1 MMKSKLSPFE
11 NARFLWQ
18 FTAVLASS
26 FLASSTYAIQ
36 PEGQPP
42 SPTSGSAAN
51 CGSLLSGSSIEVAGS
66 SKSEIVKEKTWLLG
80 GGITVEFRSNIPFHL
95 TREDLVNLSA
105 HLPGFRECSS
115 GACRPNLFLNHV
127 EADSS
132 SIRLEQQRGAVTI
145 SARWG
150 SKLPPDFIHLLY
162 GAARKEWLNNRI
174 YPVHAACIGN
184 EKDGYV
190 LLVGAPGSGKTSL
203 ALNHAIHYGMKIF
216 SGDKTLISIGSNGVM
231 EAIAGTK
238 TITVRSQDIG
248 RWSAVKKMNAHQFG
262 DRIAFQL
269 PSEFYAKSLQ
279 VPIKKIFLVGL
290 NDGVQDYS
298 KLSAMSALHTL
309 YPFFMDK
316 QREDILIGGDRAIF
330 DGTTGADVRAGLSKE
345 LLSSLQFINVYKVTA
360 SLNGV
365 TSFIRRQTHSTS
377 PGKMNPETETSRK
390 ILFGICGIGNG
401 HLSRQLAVLRH
412 FLDQGDQ
419 VMVFTYGEGLSFFRN
434 RFPLYPN
441 LKVVEVAN
449 PYFVG
454 TVGGL
459 DFEQTAQS
467 DKNKVDFTRINAE
480 AMNQATKSFGKPD
493 LVISDYELV
502 SAQYAYAKRA
512 KLVTLDQQSKYLVGQ
527 FPENLAGTTYLDEVE
542 RLSMFFPSAEK
553 RIAVSFFGVKPAQGN
568 MNQDVDILPPMI
580 RPEIIAAKGSPKTA
594 KPSVLVYVTAQQI
607 GNQPIDQW
615 MRIIASTIPEN
626 FEVHVFLPARFEL
639 PGNTE
644 NVRFY
649 RHGESEFDSILIAS
663 HGIVST
669 AGHNLLSE
677 SMYLGKPVYALPL
690 PIYEQQINAR
700 IIAENKF
707 GISEPSLT
715 ESGLRTFLANLDTY
729 SDNIRNDR
737 TVLLKDPGNS
747 RVIEEIERI
756 INPK

>member
-1 MMKSKLSPFE
+1 MIKSKLSPLK
-11 NARFLWQ
+11 NAFCLWL
-18 FTAVLASS
+18 FAAISASS
-26 FLASSTYAIQ
+26 FLASSAHAIE
-36 PEGQPP
+36 PAGQPP
-42 SPTSGSAAN
+42 IAISGSAAK
-51 CGSLLSGSSIEVAGS
+51 CGALLSGGSIEFAGS
-66 SKSEIVKEKTWLLG
+66 SKEEILERKTWTLG
-80 GGITVEFRSNIPFHL
+80 GGVTVEFKSNTPFHL

-115 GACRPNLFLNHV
+115 GTCRPNLFLNHI
-127 EADSS
+127 EGDSS

-203 ALNHAIHYGMKIF
+203 ALNHAIHHGMKIF
-216 SGDKTLISIGSNGVM
+216 SGDKTLITIGSNGVM

-262 DRIAFQL
+262 DRISFQL
-269 PSEFYAKSLQ
+269 PSEFYAKSPR

-298 KLSAMSALHTL
+298 ELSSMSALHTL

-330 DGTTGADVRAGLSKE
+330 DGTTGADVRAGLSRE
-345 LLSSLQFINVYKVTA
+345 LLSSLQNIPVYKVTA

-365 TSFIRRQTHSTS
+365 TSFIRRQHRTTA
-377 PGKMNPETETSRK
+377 PGKANPEADTPRK

-401 HLSRQLAVLRH
+401 HISRQLPVLRH

-419 VMVFTYGEGLSFFRN
+419 VMVFTYGEGIAFFRN
-434 RFPLYPN
+434 RYPHYPN

-449 PYFVG
+449 PYYVG
-454 TVGGL
+454 TSSGL
-459 DFEQTAQS
+459 DFEQTARS
-467 DKNKVDFTRINAE
+467 DKNKVDVNRINAE
-480 AMNQATKSFGKPD
+480 AMSQAAKSFGNPD

-502 SAQYAYAKRA
+502 SAQYAYAKRT
-512 KLVTLDQQSKYLVGQ
+512 KLVTLDQQSKYLAGQ
-527 FPENLAGTTYLDEVE
+527 FPDDLAGTTYLDEVE
-542 RLSMFFPSAEK
+542 RLSMFFPIAKK
-553 RIAVSFFGVKPAQGN
+553 RIAVSFFDVKPAQGN
-568 MNQDVDILPPMI
+568 TDQDVDILPPMI
-580 RPEIIAAKGSPKTA
+580 RPEIIAAKGSPKSA
-594 KPSVLVYVTAQQI
+594 KPSVLVYVTAQQS

-626 FEVHVFLPARFEL
+626 FEAHVFLPARFEL

-649 RHGESEFDSILIAS
+649 RHGESGFDSILIAS
-663 HGIVST
+663 HGIIST
-669 AGHNLLSE
+669 AGHTLLSE

-690 PIYEQQINAR
+690 PIYEQQLNAR

-707 GISEPSLT
+707 GISEPSIT
-715 ESGLRTFLANLDTY
+715 ESGLRTFLANLETY
-729 SDNIRNDR
+729 SENIRNDR
-737 TVLLKDPGNS
+737 KVLLKEPGNS
-747 RVIEEIERI
+747 LVIEEIERI
-756 INPK
+756 INSK